1 MAAAEAP
8 SAGRPSASLP
18 EGEVRVWLAGLDLEV
33 ETVERLARLLS
44 QDERER
50 AGRFHFRRDA
60 SRFMVSRA
68 VLRTILGQCLGVEPN
83 VVGFSAGQWG
93 KPALAAPFD
102 LTGLQFNASRSGWLG
117 LYAVTRLGRVGV
129 DIECRRPLPDLD
141 DVAERMFSAHER
153 QALRQLPPAQRPEAF
168 FNCWTRKEAY
178 VKAIGEGLSHPLDRF
193 TVTLAPGA
201 SVRLEHVEG
210 DPAEAGRWTLEA
222 LDPDP
227 AYAAA
232 IAVDGRPSGLVGLTW
247 REHLA

>member
-8 SAGRPSASLP
+8 SAGRPPASIL

-33 ETVERLARLLS
+33 EAVERLARLLS
-44 QDERER
+44 EDERER
-50 AGRFHFRRDA
+50 AARFHYGRDA
-60 SRFMVSRA
+60 IRFIVSRA
-68 VLRTILGQCLGVEPN
+68 VLRTILGECLGVEPN
-83 VVGFSAGQWG
+83 GVGFSAGQCG

-102 LTGLQFNASRSGWLG
+102 LTGLQFNASRSGGLG

-129 DIECRRPLPDLD
+129 DIERRRPLPDLD
-141 DVAERMFSAHER
+141 DLAERMFSAHER
-153 QALRQLPPAQRPEAF
+153 QALRQLPPAQRPEGF

-178 VKAIGEGLSHPLDRF
+178 VKALGQGLSHPLDRF

-210 DPAEAGRWTLEA
+210 HPAEAARWTLEA
-222 LDPDP
+222 LEPGP

-232 IAVDGRPSGLVGLTW
+232 IAVDGRPSRLSGLTW
-247 REHLA
+247 REPLA